1 MTSCFG
7 KVAALCLVAIGTST
21 LPGIGAAASLDEVV
35 ARLDKVEAENAAL
48 RARLR
53 RLEGTAPQQANAAKP
68 KQVASADFQQAN
80 ARLETKAAV
89 WNPPPQKSWNGLYV
103 GLNLGGAWGN
113 ETGIATPGFASL
125 ETRQRV
131 AGASGGGQVG
141 VNLQYNRVVL
151 GAELS
156 ADWRDVKG
164 SSLVEGGQPSALNP
178 LGNVLGGCAV
188 ASDTPFPLA
197 GAALKTFSCNA
208 RQDWTVNVL
217 SRFGYSLLDDSLLVY
232 GKGGVSFSHF
242 FFSDEFKTFQSGIGT
257 PAAVISGSASRNLV
271 GATIGGGL
279 EYRIPSTQFSVGAEY
294 LYSMYGSQPFAPFY
308 RQQVPP
314 LGNQG
319 ASDTFFPGR
328 SFHSLNTELARV
340 FVNYRFDQ

>member
-1 MTSCFG
+1 M
-7 KVAALCLVAIGTST
+7 
-21 LPGIGAAASLDEVV
+21 AASLDEVV
-35 ARLDKVEAENAAL
+35 ARLDRVEAENAAL

-53 RLEGTAPQQANAAKP
+53 KLEGTPPQQASAAKP
-68 KQVASADFQQAN
+68 RQVARADFQQAN

-103 GLNLGGAWGN
+103 GVNLGGAWGH
-113 ETGIATPGFASL
+113 ETGLETPGFGSA

-131 AGASGGGQVG
+131 AGLSGGGQIG
-141 VNLQYNRVVL
+141 ANLQYNHVVL

-156 ADWRDVKG
+156 ADWRNVKG
-164 SSLVEGGQPSALNP
+164 NSLIEGGLPSAVNP
-178 LGNVLGGCAV
+178 LGSLYGGCAIG
-188 ASDTPFPLA
+188 SDTAFPLA

-208 RQDWTVNVL
+208 RQDWTVNML

-232 GKGGVSFSHF
+232 GKGGVSFSR
-242 FFSDEFKTFQSGIGT
+242 FSFGDEFKIFLNGT
-257 PAAVISGSASRNLV
+257 GSPPAIVNGSASRNLV

-294 LYSMYGSQPFAPFY
+294 LYSMYGSQPFIHLY

-314 LGNQG
+314 FGNQG
-319 ASDTFFPGR
+319 ASDSFNIAR

-340 FVNYRFDQ
+340 YVNYRFDQ